1 LRKSPLPVRGPRK
14 TATQSHQSPSPV
26 GTIVYAISD
35 STTNLIRHVLAAL
48 LTQFPLGAL
57 DVRYEGFVRAEV
69 DLQRI
74 FGGGGAKPR
83 AVVHAVVS
91 PKLKHAIEQHC
102 RKLQAQCWDVTGPT
116 ASFLAGIAG
125 VPAGVDPQRLHRVDD
140 EAYVRRIE
148 AIEFTMEH
156 DDGLGLATLAEADV
170 VLVGVS
176 RTSKTPTCMYLA
188 QQGLKA
194 ANVSLAKGVEPPVE
208 VFALPPRK
216 VIGLLIDPDRL
227 TEIRSSR
234 QAAWHMA
241 GTAYN
246 QRQAV
251 QDEVDWSRRLFARSG
266 WSTIDVTDQAV
277 EETAGRILHM
287 VRSDALSR

>member
-1 LRKSPLPVRGPRK
+1 MRATRKAKSSSPAAAAP
-14 TATQSHQSPSPV
+14 A
-26 GTIVYAISD
+26 IIYAISD

-48 LTQFPLGAL
+48 LTQFPVGAL
-57 DVRYEGFVRAEV
+57 DVRYEGFVTGEA
-69 DLQRI
+69 DLRRI
-74 FGGGGAKPR
+74 LGGGSTKPR

-91 PKLKHAIEQHC
+91 PQLKRAIEHHC
-102 RKLQAQCWDVTGPT
+102 RQLNADCCDVTGPT

-156 DDGLGLATLAEADV
+156 DDALGLPTLTEADV

-176 RTSKTPTCMYLA
+176 RTSKTPTCMFLA

-194 ANVSLAKGVEPPVE
+194 ANVALAMGVEPPIE

-227 TEIRSSR
+227 AEIRSSR

-246 QRQAV
+246 QRRAV
-251 QDEVDWSRRLFARSG
+251 HDEVEWSRRLFARAG
-266 WSTIDVTDQAV
+266 WTTIDVTDQAV
-277 EETAGRILHM
+277 EETAARILHM
-287 VRSDALSR
+287 VRREPASR